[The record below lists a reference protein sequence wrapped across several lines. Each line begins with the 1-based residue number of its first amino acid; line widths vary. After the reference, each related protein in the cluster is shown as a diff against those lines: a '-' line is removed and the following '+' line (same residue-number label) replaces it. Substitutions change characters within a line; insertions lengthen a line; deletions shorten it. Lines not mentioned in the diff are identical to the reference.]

1 MYQLQSQGHV
11 WKPRCISNMPA
22 SDGEAR
28 GALHLVSI
36 KDADELIP
44 RDHSAWGIELGAD
57 VVDVA

>member
-1 MYQLQSQGHV
+1 
-11 WKPRCISNMPA
+11 MPA

-44 RDHSAWGIELGAD
+44 RNHSAWGIELGAD
-57 VVDVA
+57 IVDVA